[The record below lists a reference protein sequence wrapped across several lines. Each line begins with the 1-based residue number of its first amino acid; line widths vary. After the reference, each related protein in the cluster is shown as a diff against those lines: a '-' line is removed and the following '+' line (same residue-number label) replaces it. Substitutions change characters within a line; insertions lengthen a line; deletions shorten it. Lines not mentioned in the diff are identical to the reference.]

1 MSGVIGID
9 FGTTNSLISIVLSD
23 RVVSFVDGNLPHPS
37 MVCYADGK
45 AVVGAAAKKRF
56 EGQGHSE
63 TDGIVRSPKRLLGQG
78 MHYVL
83 GREMEPAQIVA
94 ELMRYLRAH
103 AMNWGIIDSDFDRAV
118 VSIPVAMDGRR
129 RGELR
134 DALLQA
140 GIGIVQFV
148 HEPLAALYA
157 HFRDV
162 EEGAKSYQEL
172 SNQLALVF
180 DWGGGTLDLT
190 LCHLG
195 NGTLSQVANFGDNE
209 VGGDYIDEA
218 LMRFVLEEMS
228 REKSTGQKLLEA
240 PGARAKLLEQCEKAK
255 IELSKREAALIY
267 VPNFYTN
274 ADNDN
279 DIDLNLT
286 RECFQQVAEKFI
298 NRGIGTIDELLLRLN
313 IDRRRIALCLATG
326 GMIHMPAIHNALVQ
340 LFGADRLHISPR
352 GDRIISEGCA
362 WIAQDESRLKL
373 AKPLELA
380 EARENYLPVFKAGDQ
395 LPVAGETFAQDL
407 IVYCVD
413 PRDSIAKIKF
423 ARPRFLG
430 KFAATDPRDNYASVA
445 VRVEPEAKPF
455 MERIDV
461 ELKIDHDLVVH
472 VTAKSTL
479 LADFDEAEIL
489 DLEFSLDAGSLING
503 SLNGGV
509 PGGRDEDFSPIS
521 AENSSGDIVSRSNIS
536 TKKEMMSL
544 VPGELLHTLNIRLFD
559 PERNPPLPQL
569 LHDEK
574 NFYQPCSLCGRR
586 FNHPLC
592 KCASLVGSPNRSVN

>member
-1 MSGVIGID
+1 MRGVIGID

-23 RVVSFVDGNLPHPS
+23 RVISFVDGNLPHPS

-94 ELMRYLRAH
+94 DLMRYLRDH
-103 AMNWGIIDSDFDRAV
+103 AMNWGIADSGFDHAV

-157 HFRDV
+157 HFRDL
-162 EEGAKSYQEL
+162 EEEAKSYQEL
-172 SNQLALVF
+172 ADQLALVF

-195 NGTLSQVANFGDNE
+195 NGTLSQIANFGDNE

-228 REKSTGQKLLEA
+228 REKSTGKKLLEA

-255 IELSKREAALIY
+255 IELSKRDSAIIY

-274 ADNDN
+274 AGDDN

-286 RECFQQVAEKFI
+286 RECFQRVAERFI
-298 NRGIGTIDELLLRLN
+298 NRGIGVIDELLLRLN

-326 GMIHMPAIHNALVQ
+326 GMIHMPAIHSALVQ

-362 WIAQDESRLKL
+362 WIAEDESRLKL

-380 EARENYLPVFKAGDQ
+380 EARENYLPVFKPGDP
-395 LPVAGETFAQDL
+395 LPVAGETIAQNL
-407 IVYCVD
+407 LVYCVD
-413 PRDSIAKIKF
+413 PRDGIAKIKL

-430 KFAATDPRDNYASVA
+430 KCAATDPRDNYASVA
-445 VRVEPEAKPF
+445 VRVESQAKPF

-461 ELKIDHDLVVH
+461 ELNIDHDLIVR
-472 VTAKSTL
+472 VTARSTL
-479 LADFDEAEIL
+479 LEDFDYAEIL
-489 DLEFSLDAGSLING
+489 DLECALDAATLING
-503 SLNGGV
+503 SV
-509 PGGRDEDFSPIS
+509 IEDIPDS
-521 AENSSGDIVSRSNIS
+521 AADDVGPRLSDGSSGDIVSRSNVS

-544 VPGELLHTLNIRLFD
+544 VPGELLHTVNRRLFD
-559 PERNPPLPQL
+559 PETKSPLPQQ

-592 KCASLVGSPNRSVN
+592 KCASSISGPSKLLS

>member
-1 MSGVIGID
+1 MRGVIGID

-94 ELMRYLRAH
+94 DLMRYLRDH
-103 AMNWGIIDSDFDRAV
+103 AMNWGIIDSDFDHAV

-140 GIGIVQFV
+140 GISIVQFV

-157 HFRDV
+157 HFRDL
-162 EEGAKSYQEL
+162 EMGAKSYQEL

-218 LMRFVLEEMS
+218 LMHFVLEEMS
-228 REKSTGQKLLEA
+228 REKSTGQKLFEA

-274 ADNDN
+274 AGDDN
-279 DIDLNLT
+279 DIDINLT
-286 RECFQQVAEKFI
+286 RECFQQVAETFI
-298 NRGIGTIDELLLRLN
+298 SRGIGTIDELLMRLN

-326 GMIHMPAIHNALVQ
+326 GMIHMPAIHNALIQ

-362 WIAQDESRLKL
+362 WIARDESRLKL

-380 EARENYLPVFKAGDQ
+380 EARENYLPVFKAGDS
-395 LPVAGETFAQDL
+395 LPVAGESIAQDL
-407 IVYCVD
+407 LVYCVD
-413 PRDSIAKIKF
+413 PRDGIAKIKL

-445 VRVEPEAKPF
+445 VRVESEAKPF

-461 ELKIDHDLVVH
+461 GLKIDHDLIVH

-479 LADFDEAEIL
+479 LADFDYSEIL
-489 DLEFSLDAGSLING
+489 DLEFALDSKTLTSDSLDEDVFKSGFNDVSQNFSAGT
-503 SLNGGV
+503 GGDV
-509 PGGRDEDFSPIS
+509 
-521 AENSSGDIVSRSNIS
+521 VSRSNIS
-536 TKKEMMSL
+536 TRKEMMSL
-544 VPGELLHTLNIRLFD
+544 VPGELLHTINRRLFD
-559 PERNPPLPQL
+559 PERNTPLPQL

-592 KCASLVGSPNRSVN
+592 KCSSSISSPSKLLN